1 MRWIRVIGG
10 AARLAICL
18 IVILVFAAP
27 AAADLVTWD
36 LSGVTLMDGGTA
48 TGYFVVNP
56 GAGTFSTWSIT
67 VTAEAAS
74 LSGLP
79 TAPMN
84 PFTFDPSNS
93 TLTFQGFVA
102 GDFVNSLEWYSTVG
116 PVSGGNYQFHLPID
130 FYDIL
135 TGSPPVV
142 PTDTEFGYNIDEG
155 YTGLTISV
163 SGGQLDLATVPL
175 PPSATLLGFGLIPL
189 AWARRK
195 KRLGK

>member
-1 MRWIRVIGG
+1 
-10 AARLAICL
+10 
-18 IVILVFAAP
+18 
-27 AAADLVTWD
+27 
-36 LSGVTLMDGGTA
+36 MDGGTA
-48 TGYFVVNP
+48 TGYFVLNP

-74 LSGLP
+74 FVSLPPLPLP

-84 PFTFDPSNS
+84 PFKFDPSNS
-93 TLTFQGFVA
+93 TLTFQGFA
-102 GDFVNSLEWYSTVG
+102 GGDFVNVLEWYSTVG
-116 PVSGGNYQFHLPID
+116 PVSGGNYQFDLPID
-130 FYDIL
+130 FYETL

-142 PTDTEFGYNIDEG
+142 PTALGLGYGYNIDEV
-155 YTGLTISV
+155 YTGLTIPV
-163 SGGQLDLATVPL
+163 SGGQLDLAAVPL